1 MRGSH
6 FSCEL
11 ANKCLNVCEWVEVV
25 ERNKS
30 GPCLPL
36 LSQELSVCESVKENQ
51 IENEN
56 KTKEKKKE
64 KRKFVEICAACMQSQ
79 QKRYN
84 EGRTMV
90 LLWCLNRKL
99 NTVS

>member
-1 MRGSH
+1 MRGSR

-56 KTKEKKKE
+56 KTKQK
-64 KRKFVEICAACMQSQ
+64 KRKTEICRNLCYMYAKSTKKIQ
-79 QKRYN
+79 RGTNY
-84 EGRTMV
+84 GVT
-90 LLWCLNRKL
+90 L
-99 NTVS
+99 VS

>member
-36 LSQELSVCESVKENQ
+36 LSRESSVCEIVKENQ

-56 KTKEKKKE
+56 KTKQKKKNGNLS
-64 KRKFVEICAACMQSQ
+64 KFVLHVCKVNKKDTTRDE
-79 QKRYN
+79 
-84 EGRTMV
+84 
-90 LLWCLNRKL
+90 LWCYSGVLIVN
-99 NTVS
+99 

>member
-56 KTKEKKKE
+56 KTKEK
-64 KRKFVEICAACMQSQ
+64 RKFVEICAACMQSQ

-84 EGRTMV
+84 EGQTMV

>member
-1 MRGSH
+1 MHGSR

-36 LSQELSVCESVKENQ
+36 LSRESSVCEIVKENQ

-56 KTKEKKKE
+56 KTKKE

-79 QKRYN
+79 QKRHN

>member
-6 FSCEL
+6 FSCEP

-36 LSQELSVCESVKENQ
+36 LTRELSVCESVKENQ

-56 KTKEKKKE
+56 KKKTKKK
-64 KRKFVEICAACMQSQ
+64 KNGNLSKFVLHVCKVNKKDTTRDE
-79 QKRYN
+79 
-84 EGRTMV
+84 
-90 LLWCLNRKL
+90 LWCYSGVLIVN
-99 NTVS
+99 